1 MLESKWGLRFFALIL
16 AIFFYLSVNNV
27 FGNIFNNDNLSQNS
41 SKTIEDV
48 PVEILYNTKNLH
60 VTKLPDTV
68 DVTIS
73 GPQSKLL
80 KIESSDDIKVTVNL
94 SNAKSGNYK
103 EDYIVKGLSN
113 DISYNVKPKHAYITL
128 EDKDTK
134 TMHVQPDI
142 AQNNINSNYKVSE
155 AFLNKNTVQVTG
167 GKKQLDK
174 IAYLKATFKNATNIS
189 EDTTDVAEIT
199 AFDKQLNKLNVQ
211 IKPNNVKMSVKLE
224 PYSKKVKI
232 KTVKKGSLPDDES
245 LDNIKLNENEVE
257 IYGNKDDL
265 KDINDIEADVNL
277 DDITESTNKTLQLK
291 IPKQVKK
298 SEFNEVTAHVNLK

>member
-1 MLESKWGLRFFALIL
+1 
-16 AIFFYLSVNNV
+16 NNV
-27 FGNIFNNDNLSQNS
+27 D
-41 SKTIEDV
+41 
-48 PVEILYNTKNLH
+48 
-60 VTKLPDTV
+60 
-68 DVTIS
+68 
-73 GPQSKLL
+73 
-80 KIESSDDIKVTVNL
+80 
-94 SNAKSGNYK
+94 
-103 EDYIVKGLSN
+103 
-113 DISYNVKPKHAYITL
+113 
-128 EDKDTK
+128 
-134 TMHVQPDI
+134 
-142 AQNNINSNYKVSE
+142 SNYKVSE
-155 AFLNKNTVQVTG
+155 TSLNKDTVQVTG

-189 EDTTDVAEIT
+189 ENTTDVAEIT

-211 IKPNNVKMSVKLE
+211 IKPNNIKMSVKLE

-245 LDNIKLNENEVE
+245 LDSIKLNENEVE

-277 DDITESTNKTLQLK
+277 DDITESTDKTLQLK

>member
-48 PVEILYNTKNLH
+48 PVEILYNTKNLY
-60 VTKLPDTV
+60 VTKSPDTV

-142 AQNNINSNYKVSE
+142 AQNNIDSNYKVSE
-155 AFLNKNTVQVTG
+155 ASLNKNTVQVTG

-189 EDTTDVAEIT
+189 EDTTDVAEIA

-277 DDITESTNKTLQLK
+277 DDITESTDKTLQLK

>member
-27 FGNIFNNDNLSQNS
+27 FGNIFNNDNLAQNS

-60 VTKLPDTV
+60 VTKSPDTV

-142 AQNNINSNYKVSE
+142 SQNNIDSNYKVSE
-155 AFLNKNTVQVTG
+155 TSLNKDTVQVTG

-174 IAYLKATFKNATNIS
+174 IAYLKATFKNETNIS
-189 EDTTDVAEIT
+189 ENTTDVAEIT

-211 IKPNNVKMSVKLE
+211 IKPNNIKMSVKLE

-232 KTVKKGSLPDDES
+232 KTVKKGSLPNDES

-265 KDINDIEADVNL
+265 KDINDIEAEVNL
-277 DDITESTNKTLQLK
+277 DDITESTEKTLQLK

>member
-1 MLESKWGLRFFALIL
+1 M
-16 AIFFYLSVNNV
+16 

-48 PVEILYNTKNLH
+48 PVEILYNTKSLH
-60 VTKLPDTV
+60 VTKSTDTV

-80 KIESSDDIKVTVNL
+80 KIESSDDIKVTVDL
-94 SNAKSGNYK
+94 SNAKAGNYK
-103 EDYIVKGLSN
+103 EDYIVKGLISN

-128 EDKDTK
+128 EDKVTK

-155 AFLNKNTVQVTG
+155 ASLDKDTVQVIG
-167 GKKQLDK
+167 GEKQLDK

-189 EDTTDVAEIT
+189 ENTSELAEIA

-232 KTVKKGSLPDDES
+232 KTVKKGSLPDGEN

-265 KDINDIEADVNL
+265 KDINEVEAEVNL
-277 DDITESTNKTLQLK
+277 DDITESTDKTLQLK
-291 IPKQVKK
+291 LPKQVKK
-298 SEFNEVTAHVNLK
+298 SEFNKVTAHVNLN